1 MIIVGSE
8 SLSDEETF
16 LLSVLA
22 QLTGTVIAKLEL
34 LAAERASTQRI
45 GTLNTELESTVATLT
60 RIMEVHH
67 RLNEIVANAGE
78 MGIAETLHRLT
89 RFPVFIQ
96 DAHGNTRAAT
106 GDVPGGSPRTR
117 ST

>member
-8 SLSDEETF
+8 TLSDEETF

-22 QLTGTVIAKLEL
+22 QLSGTVIAKLEL
-34 LAAERASTQRI
+34 IAAERASTQRI
-45 GTLNTELESTVATLT
+45 AALNTKLESTVSTLT

-89 RFPVFIQ
+89 TFRCFHP
-96 DAHGNTRAAT
+96 GRAWQY
-106 GDVPGGSPRTR
+106 PCRR
-117 ST
+117 W